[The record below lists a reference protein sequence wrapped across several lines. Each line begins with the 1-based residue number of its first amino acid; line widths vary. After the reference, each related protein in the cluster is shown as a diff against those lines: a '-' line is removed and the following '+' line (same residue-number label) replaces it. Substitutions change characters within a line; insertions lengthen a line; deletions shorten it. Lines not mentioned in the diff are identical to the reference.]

1 MSLLTVATVVA
12 VCLVTPS
19 EAQLN
24 YRNPVVLSIAPDTV
38 NCDDP
43 DDPDGVEDVQIAG
56 ICFRGD
62 IVAAFLS
69 LNADGSGD
77 RIALDNV
84 INVAPNMVV
93 ATVPLAQLTERN
105 TPYYV
110 FLVRADGKESTP
122 YPNAFGYDVTFT
134 CVEATNPATNISLT
148 SCRVVRTSTGRY
160 ILQVN
165 GIDLRPNDSIVLLD
179 GQPCRT
185 NRFPTRFIN
194 PSDGTTSRINCSG
207 GIERLLPAVVTVRNQ
222 SDGSTSSNSLACDID

>member
-105 TPYYV
+105 T
-110 FLVRADGKESTP
+110 
-122 YPNAFGYDVTFT
+122 
-134 CVEATNPATNISLT
+134 
-148 SCRVVRTSTGRY
+148 
-160 ILQVN
+160 
-165 GIDLRPNDSIVLLD
+165 
-179 GQPCRT
+179 
-185 NRFPTRFIN
+185 
-194 PSDGTTSRINCSG
+194 RIRRGSG
-207 GIERLLPAVVTVRNQ
+207 VHA
-222 SDGSTSSNSLACDID
+222 